1 MILKSVQS
9 FPLFL
14 FLPFTFLLL
23 LSNAKQNVNACT
35 VWETTCHTSESF
47 ILYSKWLF
55 IFQLWWDK
63 CRQDLWLALAPQ
75 WISLSEVKTLS
86 VTSHQ
91 TVFCYSQGWADS
103 FDYFIKEINLQI
115 MKDICDIW
123 KIKIYVNNNINHT

>member
-1 MILKSVQS
+1 MVLKSIQS
-9 FPLFL
+9 FSLL
-14 FLPFTFLLL
+14 LLLPFTFLLL
-23 LSNAKQNVNACT
+23 LSNAKPNVNACP

-63 CRQDLWLALAPQ
+63 CRRDLWLALAPQ

-103 FDYFIKEINLQI
+103 FDYFLKGINLWI
-115 MKDICDIW
+115 IKAVCDIW
-123 KIKIYVNNNINHT
+123 KIKNFSNNNICT